1 MKKLVNDANFVYA
14 LVVCQEN
21 AKINELLPNVQPFL
35 DEFSNVIP
43 EEISYGLSLISD
55 IQYCINFILDVM
67 LPNKAAYQMSP
78 IEHAEL

>member
-1 MKKLVNDANFVYA
+1 
-14 LVVCQEN
+14 
-21 AKINELLPNVQPFL
+21 VQPFL